1 MFGTR
6 RPCSITAGIAPFYAS
21 VDCSYTKEM
30 DKLNEGLR
38 QTMTLIDQ
46 YAQAKLDRR
55 KEEEK
60 AIRDRRSSI
69 QPILHTGMVQRSFLA
84 LLSNKRKESNNFSVN
99 SESTTNPSK
108 AGLMKNNFKIPK
120 LDRDFAGFEE
130 SKGFEKHDVKRMSYR
145 GGSIDTSAL
154 CSSFMSCTDSID
166 ETEEFSKRNK
176 TSRK

>member
-30 DKLNEGLR
+30 DKLNEGLT

-120 LDRDFAGFEE
+120 LDRDFVGFEE
-130 SKGFEKHDVKRMSYR
+130 SKGFEKHDVKRMTGRLNRNQNNTITRNS
-145 GGSIDTSAL
+145 
-154 CSSFMSCTDSID
+154 MSLMNG
-166 ETEEFSKRNK
+166 R
-176 TSRK
+176 